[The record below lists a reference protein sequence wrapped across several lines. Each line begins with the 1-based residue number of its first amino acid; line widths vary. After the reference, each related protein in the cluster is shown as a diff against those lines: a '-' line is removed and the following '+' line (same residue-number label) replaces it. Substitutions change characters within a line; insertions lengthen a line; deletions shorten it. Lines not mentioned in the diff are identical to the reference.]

1 MKYIDEYTVVDI
13 LNSYKKIIGAD
24 IEKVASLVFLDN
36 SKKRRMFKEEMD
48 GIMQEKGLD
57 TKNDNYDKFREEIV
71 FNEIVNNFSLNIDL
85 NYDNEVKLA
94 LLSEIYRRFAKKMT
108 EKEKREITDTILGE
122 KNSYAIFKYDS
133 EEYDGISDYAIIT
146 RYREEKLK
154 SVHNEVLRDCIKSA
168 IEQTVEIDNIESVMK
183 QGISEQI
190 YNVIM
195 EKLLIKFF
203 LEDQRMDLKE
213 FKNNSDNNSFN
224 DILLENPEME
234 EEFKELLVDYFSNN
248 LQYLDKNLLLLNS
261 AALSILAV
269 EMIKGRKVEE
279 LKLGNFDLDKEK
291 SRVMA
296 ESISFIK
303 DIYNEISKRKYDD
316 VEYSIKT
323 EEGEKIITVS
333 KELISE
339 FLSRCTKNDYLS
351 DEDIKQIHDSLLQ
364 GVLEPDIQKR
374 KIANLSVE
382 DLIEANKVYEA
393 KEEKDESEEK
403 LKTCILDLIQY
414 LKDERKISDEEIIN
428 MYLKNKISIELITDI
443 DMPEISDEYYLEKFK
458 ELYNENVFLA
468 EDEKEEK
475 NNMLQRM
482 SELYIQLENIG
493 KVNIDRDEL
502 IGYFIDLYG
511 HDYAIEI
518 LDELNDL
525 NIIDIKKAI
534 EWVGIDILSKKYE
547 KGQLKPVEVRNF
559 YKDGTINLDEIANI
573 VNKLSDNGDKF
584 MLIGSI
590 FPEETEEDREIRDL
604 LIDECLRIDSEI
616 ENNKL
621 GNKRKKGREK
631 TGDYYKHI
639 TDPFARM
646 SLIQALDEDYSF
658 EMTSD
663 GHAVVKLPNLKSV
676 VIEKMLD
683 KNKEP
688 SYGAATYILDEQ
700 DYDNNRFAI
709 KRDGKI
715 NRQETLKLIKPEQKI
730 VHLINTWGENLKN
743 YFINNQE
750 PNWDEE
756 NLNAI
761 DEAIERVKRSD
772 KKYMDKYND
781 KELAKMILNL
791 ITTKK
796 ATLEQVQEIAQIYGV
811 DLEKVMDSLEE
822 R

>member
-1 MKYIDEYTVVDI
+1 MKHIDEYTVVDI

-146 RYREEKLK
+146 RYKEEKLK

-269 EMIKGRKVEE
+269 EMIKGRNVEE

-339 FLSRCTKNDYLS
+339 FLSRCTKNDYLT
-351 DEDIKQIHDSLLQ
+351 DEDIEKIHQ
-364 GVLEPDIQKR
+364 DILTGTLIEDIEKR
-374 KIANLSVE
+374 RIANVNLD
-382 DLIEANKVYEA
+382 DLINANNSYE
-393 KEEKDESEEK
+393 
-403 LKTCILDLIQY
+403 
-414 LKDERKISDEEIIN
+414 
-428 MYLKNKISIELITDI
+428 
-443 DMPEISDEYYLEKFK
+443 
-458 ELYNENVFLA
+458 
-468 EDEKEEK
+468 EKEEESLERDKILKSNIELVKYLVDEKITTNENLLDMYLQGNLNLKLITGIDMNELSEEYCSNKFK
-475 NNMLQRM
+475 NLYYEMVFTQEPEKVKEIFERFA
-482 SELYIQLENIG
+482 ELYINLEKINKIG
-493 KVNIDRDEL
+493 INRDEL
-502 IGYFIDLYG
+502 IGDIITVLGDQF
-511 HDYAIEI
+511 APEI
-518 LDELNDL
+518 LSDL
-525 NIIDIKKAI
+525 HEVNFVTLEKAV
-534 EWVGIDILSKKYE
+534 EWVGADIFFEEYKK
-547 KGQLKPVEVRNF
+547 GNLKPGEVRRF
-559 YKDGTINLDEIANI
+559 YEDKTIDLSGVANLI
-573 VNKLSDNGDKF
+573 NKLPDNGDKF
-584 MLIGSI
+584 MVIGSI

-616 ENNKL
+616 ENNKV
-621 GNKRKKGREK
+621 GNKRKEGGEK
-631 TGDYYKHI
+631 PIDYYKHI
-639 TDPFARM
+639 TDPFARI
-646 SLIQALDEDYSF
+646 SLIKAFDEDYSF

-688 SYGAATYILDEQ
+688 SYGASTFILDEE
-700 DYDNNRFAI
+700 YYEKNSFRI
-709 KRDGKI
+709 KKDGKI
-715 NRQETLKLIKPEQKI
+715 DRQEILKDVEAKKVTKI
-730 VHLINTWGENLKN
+730 IHLINSWGKNLEN
-743 YFINNQE
+743 YFLDKQK
-750 PNWDEE
+750 PNWSKDK
-756 NLNAI
+756 LNVI

-772 KKYMDKYND
+772 KSLMNKCND
-781 KELAKMILNL
+781 QQLAKMILNL